1 MYGTDMYVMEET
13 IMVVNDTVNDN
24 KISNGNK
31 NNFFLLETYEMNPD
45 NMERKKFHKGITNI
59 G

>member
-1 MYGTDMYVMEET
+1 MYVMEET

-31 NNFFLLETYEMNPD
+31 DNFFLLETYEMNPD